1 MQIHNINT
9 LDGRSVK
16 EILDGMGTLGISKLV
31 VKGEMQDGT
40 TTGVFVFLKG
50 SDTDIYLEAL
60 SQAEDQLDIGLD
72 LADYDPQH
80 LDDCGDGIPMH
91 SLPRNETVQKIRER
105 AAFLRSVTSANLSAP
120 ASEQESIANELEQKL
135 KELRQLA
142 HVAKNE
148 FIKAPAGAKGKFVDD
163 EDYRLFLQVATETKP
178 GAHDGK
184 RSTADM
190 LTLAE
195 LERVMKA
202 FRDRGFKVRYKKN
215 PHPNPS
221 PKGRGAKLPSP
232 RGGGVWGEG
241 LSRAIAQEPQDQK
254 IRALWLAMHQQGIVQ
269 DPSEEALAA
278 WIKREFKVEALQW
291 LTSEQCASAIERLKK
306 WQTRAWAQRHK
317 KGAALD
323 PVASA
328 ER

>member
-1 MQIHNINT
+1 MI
-9 LDGRSVK
+9 R
-16 EILDGMGTLGISKLV
+16 
-31 VKGEMQDGT
+31 
-40 TTGVFVFLKG
+40 
-50 SDTDIYLEAL
+50 
-60 SQAEDQLDIGLD
+60 
-72 LADYDPQH
+72 
-80 LDDCGDGIPMH
+80 IPKH
-91 SLPRNETVQKIRER
+91 ETVQGLRDKAQSLRDKTKLPYSLCER
-105 AAFLRSVTSANLSAP
+105 STAGLEMEADMIEAAANA
-120 ASEQESIANELEQKL
+120 LEQKL
-135 KELRQLA
+135 KDLRQLA

-148 FIKAPAGAKGKFVDD
+148 FIKAPMGAKGKFMDD
-163 EDYRLFLQVATETKP
+163 EDYRMFLRVATETKP

-190 LTLAE
+190 LTLGE

-306 WQTRAWAQRHK
+306 WQTRAWAQRPK

-323 PVASA
+323 PVATV
-328 ER
+328 EC